1 MAKIICKKTGQ
12 EYEVLPQEID
22 LLEKISPVLGWKKY
36 LIPIS
41 KFHPDVIHQQHLS
54 RRNERNLY
62 KTSCAL
68 TGKSIITNLNPS
80 YWYTVYY
87 FKDRRSDKRNPMDY
101 GIVFDSQKTFTE
113 QFGDMFSKMPQI
125 SLHLGFTLENCDYCN
140 YGMDSKDCYMCSSP
154 TWAENCYYSSFPF
167 RSYYDVDGHADS
179 DCRYCYASRYAMNCY
194 KCQYAIHSY
203 DCRSC
208 KYVFDCRDCEFCFGC
223 VNANHKKYCIFNVQ
237 YDKQTYFQKLAELE
251 KESPDAS
258 LQKFINFSLKFPR
271 RATRCFQ
278 AEGSTG
284 DFHFHT
290 RNCINCFDMQNA
302 RDCINTWTAGI
313 ESSDFLDCTFV
324 GISSQRY
331 SSIGTALS
339 HSSALDIGCNN
350 LYQCFYCYYCRDCEY
365 CLGCVRLFHKKYCIF
380 NKQYTPEEYEKE
392 LIKIITKMQETWERW
407 EFFDPSI
414 SPYPYNDSCAYE
426 RFHETKEQVES
437 RGGKFIEREQKKF
450 TGEKFNPEPIA
461 VYKND
466 PAKRKELLDATL
478 TCEVTGAAFRLT
490 EQEVDF
496 YIKFDIPIP
505 QKQYLQRY
513 KERWDLRNLPRKLR
527 DRTCMKCWND
537 IKTSYNPERKE
548 IVRCESCYDKEIY
561 W

>member
-1 MAKIICKKTGQ
+1 
-12 EYEVLPQEID
+12 
-22 LLEKISPVLGWKKY
+22 
-36 LIPIS
+36 
-41 KFHPDVIHQQHLS
+41 
-54 RRNERNLY
+54 
-62 KTSCAL
+62 
-68 TGKSIITNLNPS
+68 
-80 YWYTVYY
+80 
-87 FKDRRSDKRNPMDY
+87 
-101 GIVFDSQKTFTE
+101 
-113 QFGDMFSKMPQI
+113 
-125 SLHLGFTLENCDYCN
+125 
-140 YGMDSKDCYMCSSP
+140 
-154 TWAENCYYSSFPF
+154 
-167 RSYYDVDGHADS
+167 
-179 DCRYCYASRYAMNCY
+179 MNCY

-324 GISSQRY
+324 GISSQLY

-392 LIKIITKMQETWERW
+392 LIKIITKMQET
-407 EFFDPSI
+407 
-414 SPYPYNDSCAYE
+414 
-426 RFHETKEQVES
+426 
-437 RGGKFIEREQKKF
+437 
-450 TGEKFNPEPIA
+450 
-461 VYKND
+461 
-466 PAKRKELLDATL
+466 
-478 TCEVTGAAFRLT
+478 
-490 EQEVDF
+490 
-496 YIKFDIPIP
+496 
-505 QKQYLQRY
+505 
-513 KERWDLRNLPRKLR
+513 
-527 DRTCMKCWND
+527 
-537 IKTSYNPERKE
+537 
-548 IVRCESCYDKEIY
+548 
-561 W
+561 